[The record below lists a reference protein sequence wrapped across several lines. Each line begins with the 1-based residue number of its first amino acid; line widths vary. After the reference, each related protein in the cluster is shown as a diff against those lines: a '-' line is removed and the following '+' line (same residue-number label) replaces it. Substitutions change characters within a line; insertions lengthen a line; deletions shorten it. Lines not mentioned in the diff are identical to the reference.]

1 MGNSGSLGKNEI
13 NYELIG
19 MAKKVE
25 SKYEE
30 SLAEFRPWGGGE
42 DEQVTKDLSFEGA
55 NIYRAWLKG
64 GG

>member
-19 MAKKVE
+19 MAQKVE

-30 SLAEFRPWGGGE
+30 SLAEFRPWGGGKMSRSRKTLVSRG
-42 DEQVTKDLSFEGA
+42 Q
-55 NIYRAWLKG
+55 IYTG
-64 GG
+64 PG

>member
-19 MAKKVE
+19 MAQKVE

-30 SLAEFRPWGGGE
+30 SLAEFRPLWPCRFFGFGTLK
-42 DEQVTKDLSFEGA
+42 QVLQLNLDT
-55 NIYRAWLKG
+55 NNQPV
-64 GG
+64 

>member
-19 MAKKVE
+19 MAQKVE

-30 SLAEFRPWGGGE
+30 SLAEFRPWGGG
-42 DEQVTKDLSFEGA
+42 
-55 NIYRAWLKG
+55 R
-64 GG
+64 

>member
-19 MAKKVE
+19 MAQKVE

-30 SLAEFRPWGGGE
+30 SLAEFRPWGGG
-42 DEQVTKDLSFEGA
+42 DEQVMKDRSFKGQ
-55 NIYRAWLKG
+55 IYTG
-64 GG
+64 PG

>member
-1 MGNSGSLGKNEI
+1 M
-13 NYELIG
+13 
-19 MAKKVE
+19 KKVW
-25 SKYEE
+25 
-30 SLAEFRPWGGGE
+30 LNLGHGGGE